1 MIRRLLLSAG
11 LFFALL
17 PESSAFKAQDFK
29 TCDNSAFCKR
39 LRGNQ
44 SSAWSISPGSVA
56 VKGSAVHAT
65 LVNQDIQQTLDL
77 TLTAYEGIAR
87 LHINEAKDSGR
98 LRFQVPH
105 ALQPNFD
112 SRTISWGKHQQSSS
126 SLALQLGPADVTLQ
140 YSPLQLDVAFDGK
153 PAISFNSKSLFNFE
167 HLRQKQEGDPEG
179 WWQESFKSHTDSKPK
194 GPEGIAFDL
203 TFPQSEHVYGLPEHA
218 TSFNLK
224 PTTGGNGSLSEPY
237 RLYNLDVFE
246 HEADSPFG
254 LYGSIPFLVAH
265 KPGLSV
271 GAFWL
276 NAAEMFVDVSKEGGS
291 TSTNWVAESGV
302 LDLFF
307 LLGPSPRQVS
317 SQYAQLTGT
326 TALPQYFSIGYHQ
339 CRWNYR
345 DQADVQAVNA
355 GFDEHDMPYD
365 VIWLDIEHTDGK
377 RYFTWDKHNFP
388 DPIAM
393 QDNLAASGRKLV
405 TIIDPHIKKDT
416 NYYIYKEAHDK
427 GLYVQNK
434 DKQEFDGWCWPG
446 SSAYLDYL
454 NPATRDWWA
463 QQFMLN
469 KYKGS
474 SKDLY
479 VWNDMNEPSVFNG
492 PEITMHKDNLHY
504 GDVEHRDLHNLNGQ
518 LVHMATA
525 QGLVERGKA
534 IFGSDGDRPFV
545 LSRSFFAGSQR
556 IGPIWTGDNAA
567 SWEHLRL
574 SVPMLLSIGIAGLPF
589 AGADVGGFFGNAD
602 SELITRWNQLG
613 TYYPFFRGH
622 GHLETKRREPWL
634 FGEDNTRR
642 NRHSL
647 RERYA
652 LLPYLYTL
660 FWESHTQGTPIMRPM
675 WYEFPEGFDTYGLDQ
690 QFMFGPGMLVA
701 PVMHQGSS
709 SVDVY
714 LPDTERWFEAGTGTE
729 LGQKSGWLYSSN
741 KSTHQIKVDLESIP
755 VFLRGGH
762 IIPRKERARRSTAQM
777 AKDPFTLWVVLN
789 SSGSAQG
796 DLYIDDGHSF
806 AYQRGS
812 YLHRQFTFSKGYLT
826 NVAADDSSSV
836 MPVKA
841 GKLSLPNTIERIVVL
856 GLEHSRSGWKALY
869 KGAAGQ
875 HIDVEV
881 GPLHRAAG
889 LPDTAVVIRK
899 PDLPV
904 EQNWSLQLVSASN
917 EL

>member
-1 MIRRLLLSAG
+1 MIRHLWLLTATLVAALSLTDG
-11 LFFALL
+11 
-17 PESSAFKAQDFK
+17 FKDQDFK
-29 TCDNSAFCKR
+29 KCENSAFCKR
-39 LRGNQ
+39 LRGVQGQNC
-44 SSAWSISPGSVA
+44 SISPSSVV
-56 VKGSAVHAT
+56 VKGSSVHA
-65 LVNQDIQQTLDL
+65 LLQCGDSKEELDL
-77 TLTAYEGIAR
+77 TLTAYDGIAR
-87 LHINEAKDSGR
+87 LHVSERTSGKQ
-98 LRFQVPH
+98 RFQVPH
-105 ALQPNFD
+105 ALLPDVD
-112 SRTISWGKHQQSSS
+112 SKATSWGQHEKSSN
-126 SLALQLGPADVTLQ
+126 SLCLKLGQADVTLQ
-140 YSPLQLDVAFDGK
+140 YRPLQLDVTVNGK
-153 PAISFNSKSLFNFE
+153 AAISFNSKNLFNFE

-179 WWQESFKSHTDSKPK
+179 WWEETFKSHTDSKPY
-194 GPEGIAFDL
+194 GPEGISFDV
-203 TFPQSEHVYGLPEHA
+203 TFPQAQHVYGLPEHA
-218 TSFNLK
+218 TSFALK
-224 PTTGGNGSLSEPY
+224 PTTGGNGSLSDPY

-246 HEADSPFG
+246 HAADSPFG
-254 LYGSIPFLVAH
+254 LYGSIPFMLAH

-276 NAAEMFVDVSKEGGS
+276 NAAEMFVDVSQEGDS

-302 LDLFF
+302 LDLFL
-307 LLGPSPRQVS
+307 LLGPTPRQVS
-317 SQYAQLTGT
+317 AQYARLTGT
-326 TALPQYFSIGYHQ
+326 TALPQYFSIAYHQ

-355 GFDEHDMPYD
+355 GFDENDMPYD

-377 RYFTWDKHNFP
+377 RYFTWDKHLFP

-405 TIIDPHIKKDT
+405 TIIDPHIKRDS
-416 NYYIYKEAHDK
+416 NYYIYKEGQEK
-427 GLYVQNK
+427 GLYVMNK

-454 NPATRDWWA
+454 NPATMDWWA
-463 QQFMLN
+463 SQFMLN

-474 SKDLY
+474 TKDLY
-479 VWNDMNEPSVFNG
+479 VWNDMNEFSVFNG
-492 PEITMHKDNLHY
+492 PEITMPKDNLHY
-504 GDVEHRDLHNLNGQ
+504 GEVEHRDLHNLNGA

-525 QGLVERGKA
+525 QGLVERGKS

-556 IGPIWTGDNAA
+556 TGPIWTGDNAA

-574 SVPMLLSIGIAGLPF
+574 SVPMLLSISIAGLPF

-602 SELITRWNQLG
+602 SELIVRWNQLG

-660 FWESHTQGTPIMRPM
+660 FWETHTQGTPIMRPL
-675 WYEFPEGFDTYGLDQ
+675 WYEFPELTETYSLDQ
-690 QFMFGPGMLVA
+690 QFMFGPAMLVA
-701 PVMHQGSS
+701 PVMEPGSS
-709 SVDVY
+709 NVEVF
-714 LPDTERWFEAGTGTE
+714 LPASERWFDAHTGVE
-729 LGQKSGWLYSSN
+729 VSKSSGWLSSSN
-741 KSTHQIKVDLESIP
+741 KSTHQVNVDMESIP

-762 IIPRKERARRSTAQM
+762 IIPRKERARRSTAQT
-777 AKDPFTLWVVLN
+777 AKDPFTLWVALN
-789 SSGSAQG
+789 SSGSAEG

-812 YLHRQFTFSKGYLT
+812 YLHRQFIFSKGVLT
-826 NVAADDSSSV
+826 NKAAETSAAV
-836 MPVKA
+836 MSIKA
-841 GKLSLPNTIERIVVL
+841 GKLSMSNTIERIVVV
-856 GLEHSRSGWKALY
+856 GVTGKESSWKALY
-869 KGAAGQ
+869 KGASGQ
-875 HIDVEV
+875 HIEVEN
-881 GPLHRAAG
+881 GPLNHVAG
-889 LPDTAVVIRK
+889 MPDAAVVIRK
-899 PDLPV
+899 PNLHV
-904 EQNWSLQLVSASN
+904 EQDWSLQLVPSSH